1 MQHASAIDILTRH
14 GLRRDG
20 DTWHAPGGAV
30 VSVYLAQGVQS
41 LVLDRIV
48 SISLGTDTAFIT
60 TARKEIYG
68 VELADLRAIRV
79 TPEATGPGYR

>member
-1 MQHASAIDILTRH
+1 M
-14 GLRRDG
+14 
-20 DTWHAPGGAV
+20 

-60 TARKEIYG
+60 TARKEVYG